1 MRFNDESIKSREM
14 SGDSNQSIDMND
26 FIVVGSTKMDEYSRL
41 TISKDIKKVFPVS
54 HGDSVIVYQSRLDD
68 NKLLL
73 RMQRFNEVV
82 QTWALTRI
90 G

>member
-1 MRFNDESIKSREM
+1 MRFNDAFIKNRELSENYKRSI
-14 SGDSNQSIDMND
+14 NIDD
-26 FIVVGSTKMDEYSRL
+26 FFVVGTTKLDEYSRL
-41 TISKDIKKVFPVS
+41 TISKDIKKVFPIS
-54 HGDSVIVYQSRLDD
+54 PGDSIIVYQSTLDD